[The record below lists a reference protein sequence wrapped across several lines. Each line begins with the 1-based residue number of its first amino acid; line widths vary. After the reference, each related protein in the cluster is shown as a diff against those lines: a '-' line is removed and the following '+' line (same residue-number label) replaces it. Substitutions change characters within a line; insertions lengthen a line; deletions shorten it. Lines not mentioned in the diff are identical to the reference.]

1 MVDYLQVKKKET
13 RPEIIKFAFYPKA
26 ITYLFIYTIVLYI
39 ETRALQAQS
48 FNDPN
53 SDIDVL
59 VASDAVGMGLNL

>member
-1 MVDYLQVKKKET
+1 MFQV
-13 RPEIIKFAFYPKA
+13 
-26 ITYLFIYTIVLYI
+26 ITYVFISITLLFI

-48 FNDPN
+48 FNDPD